1 MGRLSVAGSGRSGRL
16 PRQRCFGGRPG
27 VSRRQRMPW
36 VACTM
41 LTPVAWALAGCGP
54 AVGASAVGSAGT
66 AAAAPALGSAA
77 TTAAGPA
84 VGSGTIVAT
93 PSLASARTT
102 AAAQT
107 PLRLAG
113 SGWALAMYATGRD
126 MSHGRVTLYLTSPAG
141 ARYAVHIWKY
151 GTQWQLAAWS
161 PDRSKAIFEAVSPT
175 GGLTVVHQMTL
186 ASGATTS
193 FLLPAFSRVIGYA
206 QPDGASVFV
215 AEDSGIYRYSLTG
228 AELAA
233 LSAVSGQSNDL
244 GSGGAVMFRGGREIV
259 VPARQGLSLVSSSG
273 VLLRMLRVPHTRG
286 PCLPV
291 RWNSPGVVVATC
303 TPPVTSSGPQVFY
316 VPVSGAAPVAVS
328 AVRDFTSGD
337 YGDIDAWRIDGSTY
351 LQAEQS
357 CGAGFLASEGAGG
370 AITPV
375 GIPGNPE
382 STVVDGVYGNRMLL
396 TETGCENRNALALLD
411 LATHT
416 AQTILPYGTGA
427 GAFDVVPYDG
437 NGSQP

>member
-1 MGRLSVAGSGRSGRL
+1 MGRLSVAGSGCGGRL
-16 PRQRCFGGRPG
+16 PRQRFFGGRPG
-27 VSRRQRMPW
+27 VSRRRWMPW
-36 VACTM
+36 VAGTM
-41 LTPVAWALAGCGP
+41 LTPVALALAGCGP
-54 AVGASAVGSAGT
+54 AVGASAVRSAGTTVAAAAVGSGGTTAAVPAIGSAGT
-66 AAAAPALGSAA
+66 GGAAP
-77 TTAAGPA
+77 P
-84 VGSGTIVAT
+84 
-93 PSLASARTT
+93 LASAGTT
-102 AAAQT
+102 AAAQA

-113 SGWALAMYATGRD
+113 SGWALAMYTTGRD
-126 MSHGRVTLYLTSPAG
+126 VSHSRVTLYLTSPAD
-141 ARYAVHIWKY
+141 ARYAVHIWKH
-151 GTQWQLAAWS
+151 GTRWELAAWS
-161 PDRSKAIFEAVSPT
+161 PDRTEAIFEAVSPT

-186 ASGATTS
+186 TSGATTS

-228 AELAA
+228 AELAP
-233 LSAVSGQSNDL
+233 LSAVSGQSSDL

-259 VPARQGLSLVSSSG
+259 VPARSGLSLVSSSG

-286 PCLPV
+286 ACLPV

-337 YGDIDAWRIDGSTY
+337 YGDIDAWRIGGSTY

-375 GIPGNPE
+375 AIPGNPE
-382 STVVDGVYGNRMLL
+382 SAVVDGVYGDRMLL
-396 TETGCENRNALALLD
+396 TETGCENRNALAMLD

-427 GAFDVVPYDG
+427 GAFDV
-437 NGSQP
+437 